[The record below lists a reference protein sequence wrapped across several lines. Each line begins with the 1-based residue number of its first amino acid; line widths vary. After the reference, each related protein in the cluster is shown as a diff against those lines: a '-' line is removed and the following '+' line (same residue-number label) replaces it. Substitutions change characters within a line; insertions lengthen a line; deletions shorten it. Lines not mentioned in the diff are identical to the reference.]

1 MEDSKMDANVIKRVL
16 RVVSLLL
23 AVAAIIFVGIS
34 IFSEGNDNTMLTAG
48 LFCVVLSNLFGL
60 IVPMVV
66 KGGGEKK

>member
-1 MEDSKMDANVIKRVL
+1 MDANVIKRVL

-34 IFSEGNDNTMLTAG
+34 IFSEGHDNTMLTAG

-66 KGGGEKK
+66 KSDGEKK

>member
-1 MEDSKMDANVIKRVL
+1 MDANVIKRVL